1 MMKRPL
7 ALVISI
13 ALFFAIFAAMLPHA
27 HPYYIEETAS
37 DTGTETVE
45 KVTELHPLPEGNAAE
60 TEHFSI
66 STAEMA
72 FLYHYVLTN
81 YSQYMPMYGADPDA
95 SLKDQAYDDNQ
106 SWYDFI
112 MESAKGTAQDTL
124 ALCESA
130 YADGLEL
137 TQEDKDAVTESLSS
151 LDSAAKDAGYDD
163 TALYIE
169 SVYGYGVTREA
180 LQAYLEKS
188 RLSAMFLQSQAVF
201 TDEEIQAAYDK
212 DPKAYQLIDCM
223 FYTFQVDEENG
234 RTAEECEKKMNELAA
249 VTSVEDFKKLV
260 SEDIQAQATEEEKQD
275 LDMDAQLENLSV
287 TGVGYQEGMEFL
299 EKAFDGSLAVNTA
312 IASADTENGAYS
324 VYFLTKAPYRDE
336 STKRNVRHI
345 LVEEHATAE
354 DLLKQWKD
362 GEATEDS
369 FAALAKEN
377 STDPGSASN
386 GGLYEEV
393 APGQMV
399 TEFNDWLFD
408 EARKP
413 GDTGVVDTIHGSHVM
428 YYVGENEPN
437 WVISV
442 RESLQNDAFTA
453 ARDRAVDTY
462 PCQYNDE
469 LIAQIGE

>member
-13 ALFFAIFAAMLPHA
+13 ALFFAIFAAVFPHS
-27 HPYYIEETAS
+27 H
-37 DTGTETVE
+37 
-45 KVTELHPLPEGNAAE
+45 HPLPEGNAAE
-60 TEHFSI
+60 TEHFSV

-72 FLYHYVLTN
+72 FLYNYVLTS

-95 SLKDQAYDDNQ
+95 CLRKQAYDDDQ

-112 MESAKGTAQDTL
+112 IESAKGSAQDTL

-130 YADGLEL
+130 YADGMEL
-137 TQEDKDAVTESLSS
+137 TQEDKDAVTETLSS
-151 LDSAAKDAGYDD
+151 LDSAAKEAGYDSTD
-163 TALYIE
+163 MYIE
-169 SVYGYGVTREA
+169 STYGCGVTQKA
-180 LQAYLEKS
+180 LQAYLEKAQ
-188 RLSAMFLQSQAVF
+188 LCNKYLEKLQTEASETTF
-201 TDEEIQAAYDK
+201 TDEEINAAYEK
-212 DPKAYQLIDCM
+212 DPKSFQVIDCM
-223 FYTFQVDEENG
+223 FYTFQADEENG

-260 SEDIQAQATEEEKQD
+260 SEDLQSLASEEEKED
-275 LDMDAQLENLSV
+275 LDMDAQLEQLTA

-312 IASADTENGAYS
+312 IASANTENGAYS

-336 STKRNVRHI
+336 STNRNVRHI
-345 LVEEHATAE
+345 LVAEHDTAE

-369 FAALAKEN
+369 FAALAEEN

-386 GGLYEEV
+386 GGLYEGV
-393 APGQMV
+393 SPGQMV

-413 GDTGVVDTIHGSHVM
+413 GDTGVVDTQYGSHIM
-428 YYVGENEPN
+428 YYVGENDPA
-437 WVISV
+437 WIASV
-442 RESLQNDAFTA
+442 KLSMQNDIYTKAYDA
-453 ARDRAVDTY
+453 ALSAYT
-462 PCQYNDE
+462 CQYNE
-469 LIAQIGE
+469 KLISWICE